1 VLPQGEWPLLI
12 QYLVERFTTLSRD
25 ELLRRMR
32 CGDIV
37 GDKGEALLPNEPY
50 TAHRRIFYYRQVP
63 TEKLIPFQETIIF
76 QDDQILVA
84 DKPPFLTV
92 LPAGKHLQETLLVRL
107 RKSTGIDSLVP
118 MHRIDRETSGLVLFT
133 KVAQTRGLYQSLFDA
148 KAIEKIY
155 EAIAPTSARLT
166 FPMRYESRIEVSA
179 AFMQMHEV
187 DGVPN
192 SCTQIE
198 CIQTQG
204 AWSKYRINLETG
216 KKHQIRIHFSA
227 LGIPI
232 MNDQIYPVLQ
242 PADSDNYQK
251 PLQLLAKSVKFI
263 DPISGKE
270 RVFQSQRTLTLC

>member
-1 VLPQGEWPLLI
+1 VLPEGEWPLLI
-12 QYLVERFTTLSRD
+12 QYLVERFNTLSRD
-25 ELLRRMR
+25 ELLRRML
-32 CGDIV
+32 CGDII
-37 GDKGEALLPNEPY
+37 GDKGEPLLPDEPY

-155 EAIAPTSARLT
+155 EAIAPTSACHT

-187 DGVPN
+187 DGIPN
-192 SCTQIE
+192 TCTRIE

-242 PADSDNYQK
+242 PADSDNYEK

-270 RVFQSQRTLTLC
+270 RLFQSQRTLTFT